1 MPRRKVLIFLC
12 ITLSGCVAFGPMD
25 GRFYAVG
32 STPPGSSC
40 LLDVA
45 AEGSGE
51 SRGGRAVSGDFREGF
66 IIGPSRKG
74 HRITLT
80 CDGSVVASRKF
91 RYGRDVHI
99 GGELAV
105 SGDVP

>member
-1 MPRRKVLIFLC
+1 MPRLRVLIFLC
-12 ITLSGCVAFGPMD
+12 ITISGCVAFGPMD

-32 STPPGSSC
+32 STPPGGSC
-40 LLDVA
+40 RLGVSV
-45 AEGSGE
+45 EGSGD
-51 SRGGRAVSGDFREGF
+51 SRDTRVVSGDFREGF

-80 CDGSVVASRKF
+80 CDGSVVASRQFK
-91 RYGRDVHI
+91 YGRDVHI

-105 SGDVP
+105 SGGVP